1 MLVRGAINEVGIRN
15 ELSATF
21 VDPKQLLKPNALP
34 NPKPLDASE
43 VLFELLK

>member
-1 MLVRGAINEVGIRN
+1 MAVRGTINAVGIRN

-21 VDPKQLLKPNALP
+21 VDPKQVLRPNVLP